1 MTRSDC
7 DTARS
12 LLPWFVGDDLS
23 TAEFERVRQHLLGCM
38 PCRNQAAGL
47 QQARAA
53 LQQIAAAPV
62 PGVEEPLFADLQRS
76 VMSAVAGAEP
86 GRRRRARWRPVAAA
100 AAAMLL
106 VGVGFL
112 VGGAGGG
119 AGDSVWQRSALSTN
133 GAADAAERPV
143 SSLPW
148 AIRPLGSESWQ
159 RLEDADAEREFVAE
173 RFPELDAGRGSQ
185 RRVLRSNG
193 LSVRSQLR
201 SLVDTRRTSGR

>member
-1 MTRSDC
+1 MTRSEC

-12 LLPWFVGDDLS
+12 LLPWFVGEDLS
-23 TAEFERVRQHLLGCM
+23 TAEFERVRLHLLGCM
-38 PCRNQAAGL
+38 PCRNHAAGL

-53 LQQIAAAPV
+53 LQQAGAAPV
-62 PGVEEPLFADLQRS
+62 PGVDEPLFTDLQRS
-76 VMSAVAGAEP
+76 VMGAVAGDEP
-86 GRRRRARWRPVAAA
+86 GHLRKPRWRPVAVA

-112 VGGAGGG
+112 VGGAAGG
-119 AGDSVWQRSALSTN
+119 AGDSVWQRSALSTT
-133 GAADAAERPV
+133 GAAGAAARPV
-143 SSLPW
+143 SGLPW
-148 AIRPLGSESWQ
+148 TIRPLGSESWQ

-173 RFPELDAGRGSQ
+173 RFPELEAGRGQQ

-201 SLVDTRRTSGR
+201 SLVDTRLTSGR

>member
-7 DTARS
+7 DTVRS
-12 LLPWFVGDDLS
+12 LLPWFVGEDLS
-23 TAEFERVRQHLLGCM
+23 TAEFERVRQHLLACM
-38 PCRNQAAGL
+38 PCRKHAAGL

-53 LQQIAAAPV
+53 LQQVAAAPV
-62 PGVEEPLFADLQRS
+62 PGVDEPLFADLQRS

-86 GRRRRARWRPVAAA
+86 GHLRRPRWRPVAAA

-112 VGGAGGG
+112 VGGGGGG
-119 AGDSVWQRSALSTN
+119 AGDSVWQRSALSST
-133 GAADAAERPV
+133 DAAARPA
-143 SSLPW
+143 SGLPW

-173 RFPELDAGRGSQ
+173 RFPELDASRGPQ

-201 SLVDTRRTSGR
+201 SLVDTRLTSGR

>member
-1 MTRSDC
+1 VTRFDC

-23 TAEFERVRQHLLGCM
+23 TAEFEWVRQHLLGCM
-38 PCRNQAAGL
+38 PCRNHAAGL

-53 LQQIAAAPV
+53 LQQTAAVPV
-62 PGVEEPLFADLQRS
+62 PGVDEPLFADLQRA

-86 GRRRRARWRPVAAA
+86 GHLRRPRWRPLAAA
-100 AAAMLL
+100 AAAMLV

-112 VGGAGGG
+112 VGGAAGG
-119 AGDSVWQRSALSTN
+119 AGDSVWQRSALSTTD
-133 GAADAAERPV
+133 AADAAARPG
-143 SSLPW
+143 SGLPW

-173 RFPELDAGRGSQ
+173 RFPELDAGRGPH

-201 SLVDTRRTSGR
+201 SLVDTRLTSGR